1 MIYLFFANGTEET
14 EAITTFDVLK
24 RAGADVKTVS
34 IGDAGD
40 ATVICSHGTK
50 VTCDISGAEVLS
62 GTPDAVIL
70 PGGMPG
76 TKYLLESKTV
86 EEILQRTFSAGGLLC
101 AICAAPSVL
110 GKYGYLQGKN
120 AVCFPGFESNLTG
133 ANIVDSGCVRDGRV
147 ITAKSMAYALDFG
160 LEIAGALYGDEHK
173 EKIRASVYG
182 EN

>member
-14 EAITTFDVLK
+14 EAITAFDVLK

-40 ATVICSHGTK
+40 ATVTCSHGTK
-50 VTCDISGAEVLS
+50 VICDFSGADFVP
-62 GTPDAVIL
+62 GPADAVIL

-76 TKYLLESKTV
+76 TKYLLESGTV
-86 EEILQRTFSAGGLLC
+86 EETLKAAHDAGGFLC

-110 GKYGYLQGKN
+110 GKYGYLEGKR

-133 ANIVDSGCVRDGRV
+133 ATVENKGCVRDGKI

-160 LEIAGALYGDEHK
+160 LEIAGALFGEDNK
-173 EKIRASVYG
+173 EKLRASVFG
-182 EN
+182 EG